1 VLPAAEKDAWRDM
14 IFDRS
19 PVFCGQEG
27 VIPRFRTF
35 YSHTDQKERGGDSL
49 LTEKQM
55 VLGLHAGNEL
65 RSMR

>member
-27 VIPRFRTF
+27 VIPRFRTY
-35 YSHTDQKERGGDSL
+35 YSHTDQKERG
-49 LTEKQM
+49 
-55 VLGLHAGNEL
+55 VIHF
-65 RSMR
+65 